1 MSASV
6 SDLSRGIAET
16 VGVFRAEY
24 LTGAEFFR
32 LMERPDYWAQLEGRR
47 ACFLVG
53 GRGTGKT
60 TALRALAFEGQA
72 ARHGTDATGWD
83 AIGFYWRVDTSVVTA
98 FRGSRLDDEEW
109 QRLFA
114 HFVNLRLTRSVLDFV
129 RWHDAQGH
137 PPIDASESFLGLAAA
152 ALGVEAAPDLSSFGD
167 ALSLA
172 SERFEAR
179 VNSGG
184 DEGSGMTLS
193 ILGAPLRHLLAAI
206 RADERYARH
215 YFTFAIDEYENLA
228 PYQQRVVNTLIKH
241 AGDGEYTFK
250 VGVKEKGVVD
260 RSTLHPSEYLSEP
273 ADYKTVHVEQSLKE
287 QGFDEFAARVVND
300 RLGEVTGTT
309 VAEVKELFPE
319 LSDEAEAELL
329 GGQRRR
335 VEVRLELE
343 AEGAAPDEIEAFD
356 QMTVLSACMVGYW
369 AQSKKLSLRDVL
381 RDSLAEPDQWKNRLN
396 NYGFAMLYTLRN
408 RVSGIRKLYAGWSVL
423 TRMADGNIR
432 HLLAL
437 VAEALTRHVVSGN
450 DLATPVSAQLQ
461 TLAAEQVGERAV
473 FELAGLHAR
482 GSEMMRLALSLGR
495 VFGVMAADPYG
506 HTPEVT
512 QIRVDRTG
520 LTDNASL
527 DDLLSA
533 SVMHSAVIGFPGD
546 KNSARSGDTKEH
558 DYELHPIF
566 SAFFVYSY
574 RSKRRI
580 SVAGHDV
587 LALASAT
594 PQGTV
599 AKILRRNARNPSSDL
614 PPQLELLTEFFDDA
628 H

>member
-1 MSASV
+1 MLSSV
-6 SDLSRGIAET
+6 SDLSRGIAAT

-47 ACFLVG
+47 ACFLIG

-72 ARHGTDATGWD
+72 ARHGVDTARWD
-83 AIGFYWRVDTSVVTA
+83 TIGFYWRVDTSVVTA
-98 FRGSRLDDEEW
+98 FRGSRVDEEEW
-109 QRLFA
+109 KRIFA
-114 HFVNLRLTRSVLDFV
+114 HFVNLRLMRSVLEFV
-129 RWHDAQGH
+129 RWQDSQGL
-137 PPIDASESFLGLAAA
+137 PAIKADRFALELASVALGMDA
-152 ALGVEAAPDLSSFGD
+152 ALDLVSFD
-167 ALSLA
+167 SALSLA
-172 SERFEAR
+172 SVRFEAQ

-184 DEGSGMTLS
+184 GAGSGSTLS

-206 RADERYARH
+206 RADERYANH
-215 YFTFAIDEYENLA
+215 FFTFAIDEYENLA
-228 PYQQRVVNTLIKH
+228 AYQQRVLNTLIKH
-241 AGDGEYTFK
+241 AGDADYTFK
-250 VGVKEKGVVD
+250 VGVKEKGVID
-260 RSTLHPSEYLSEP
+260 RSTLHPAEYLSEP
-273 ADYKTVHVEQSLKE
+273 ADYKTVRVERSLKE
-287 QGFDEFAARVVND
+287 QGFEEFAARVVND
-300 RLGEVTGTT
+300 RL
-309 VAEVKELFPE
+309 AEFNEARVVDVRALFPE

-329 GGQRRR
+329 GAQKRRAD
-335 VEVRLELE
+335 VRSELE
-343 AEGAAPDEIEAFD
+343 AEGASVEELELFD
-356 QMTVLSACMVGYW
+356 QMPLLGACMVGYW
-369 AQSKKLSLRDVL
+369 AQSKRRSLRAVL
-381 RDSLAEPDQWKNRLN
+381 QDSVTAPEQWKNRLN
-396 NYGFAMLYTLRN
+396 NYGFAMLFTLRN
-408 RVSGIRKLYAGWSVL
+408 RVSGTRKLYAGWSVL
-423 TRMADGNIR
+423 TQMADGNIR

-437 VAEALTRHVVSGN
+437 VAEALTRHVIGGN
-450 DLATPVSAQLQ
+450 DLTTPVSAQLQ

-495 VFGVMAADPYG
+495 IFGVMAADPYG

-512 QIRVDRTG
+512 QIRVDRSG
-520 LTDNASL
+520 LADGTSL
-527 DDLLSA
+527 DDLLGA
-533 SVMHSAVIGFPGD
+533 AVMHSAVIGFPGD

-558 DYELHPIF
+558 DYELHPVF

-580 SVAGHDV
+580 SLAGHDI

-614 PPQLELLTEFFDDA
+614 PPQLELLTEFFDDV